1 MSNADVSPLAE
12 KLMKSEPLSE
22 ELRHRYE
29 EEKLALVERRLTPLQ
44 RRIGWLGL
52 PIYLALLLAQGYRLT
67 TGLTLPRE
75 WFLFEV
81 VSTLGVLA
89 LGLWLVRVLLRGNR
103 VTWQDDR
110 AMEWIGVIGLGA
122 LSVALFGVALSL
134 DDTREA
140 LRLHACA
147 TVLLAA
153 GLFSLLFDRIRRT
166 KLEMQVKLTELELR
180 LAETAEAIASPT
192 RDTPTEGL

>member
-89 LGLWLVRVLLRGNR
+89 LGLRLVRVLLRGNR